1 MNIQQHQNINPK
13 TNQANNR
20 ANLTK
25 FAWLSV
31 FAAVVTIGLKAGAYL
46 LTDSVGLLSDAL
58 ESIINLA
65 AAIIALI
72 MLTLAAKPP
81 DEEHA
86 FGHDKAEYFAG
97 GIEGTLILIAAITIA
112 WTAIMRLFYPK
123 PISQVGIAL
132 AITTAATIIN
142 LIVGQILIRAG
153 RKYRT
158 ITLEADGKHLMTDVW
173 TSVGVIVGVWLVGA
187 TGWLFLDPLV
197 ALLVAAN
204 ITWTGFQLTKRA
216 ALGLMDTSVSAE
228 NLDKIKHTLNRFADE
243 KKIEYHALRT
253 RRAATRS
260 FVSVH
265 ILVPGDWTV
274 HEGHQ
279 LLEEIEAEIRR
290 EVAGS
295 VIFTHLESLDDPAS
309 WHDIE
314 LDRWEENDEL

>member
-1 MNIQQHQNINPK
+1 MK
-13 TNQANNR
+13 R
-20 ANLTK
+20 ENLTK

-31 FAAVVTIGLKAGAYL
+31 FAAVVTIGLKAGAYW

-58 ESIINLA
+58 ESVINLA
-65 AAIIALI
+65 AAIVALM

-97 GIEGTLILIAAITIA
+97 GIEGTLILIAAVTIG
-112 WTAIMRLFYPK
+112 WTAVFRFFYPRL
-123 PISQVGIAL
+123 IEQVGIGL
-132 AITTAATIIN
+132 IITAAATVIN

-158 ITLEADGKHLMTDVW
+158 ITLESDGKHLMTDVW
-173 TSVGVIVGVWLVGA
+173 TSIGVIVGVWAVSW

-216 ALGLMDTSVSAE
+216 ALGLMDTAVSPE
-228 NLDKIKHTLNRFADE
+228 KLEKIHKILDDYSE
-243 KKIEYHALRT
+243 KKGIEYHALRT

-260 FVSVH
+260 FISLHVV
-265 ILVPGDWTV
+265 VPGDWTV
-274 HEGHQ
+274 HKGHQ
-279 LLEEIEAEIRR
+279 LLEEIEADIRR
-290 EVAGS
+290 EIEGS
-295 VIFTHLESLDDPAS
+295 IIFTHLESLDDPAS

-314 LDRWEENDEL
+314 LDRTDVP